1 LRTRVPASHELL
13 MTPAVRTPAVAG
25 RFYPG
30 RAEDLLREVREF
42 TSPSK
47 TPIETGRIDAI
58 GCVAPHAGY
67 IYCGSVAGAVY
78 SRLKIPER
86 CVILCPNHTG
96 KGRPLAIMANTTW
109 QTPLGEV
116 AADADMAAR
125 LLRRFPAL
133 QEDSA
138 AHRAEHAIEVQLPF
152 LQASRPELKI
162 VPIAIGTS
170 DFDVLRG
177 LGETLADVI
186 ADHHEE
192 DQKTERP
199 AKVLIIA
206 SSDMNHYES
215 DTITRIKDHKAI
227 ERVLAMDARG
237 LWEVVLNEDISMCGF
252 GPTVVMLTA
261 AKLLGATSATLLKYA
276 TSGDVSGDY
285 ESVVG
290 YAGIIVE

>member
-1 LRTRVPASHELL
+1 
-13 MTPAVRTPAVAG
+13 MTSAVRTPAVAG

-67 IYCGSVAGAVY
+67 IYCGGVAGAVY

-192 DQKTERP
+192 DQKAERQ

-261 AKLLGATSATLLKYA
+261 AKLLGATSATLVKYA

>member
-1 LRTRVPASHELL
+1 
-13 MTPAVRTPAVAG
+13 MTSTSAVRTPAVAG

-30 RAEDLLREVREF
+30 RADELLRDIRQY
-42 TSPSK
+42 SPADAA
-47 TPIETGRIDAI
+47 GRIAAI

-67 IYCGSVAGAVY
+67 IYSGSVAGAVY
-78 SRLKIPER
+78 SRLEIPEH

-96 KGRPLAIMANTTW
+96 KGRPLAVMASTTW

-116 AADADMAAR
+116 ASDADLSVR
-125 LLRRFPAL
+125 LLARFPPL

-138 AHRAEHAIEVQLPF
+138 AHRGEHAIEVQLPF
-152 LQASRPELKI
+152 LQVQQPQLKI
-162 VPIAIGTS
+162 APIAVGTS
-170 DFDVLRG
+170 NFDVLHG
-177 LGETLADVI
+177 LGEALADVI
-186 ADHHEE
+186 ADQEE
-192 DQKTERP
+192 QHRE
-199 AKVLIIA
+199 KVLIVA

-215 DTITRIKDHKAI
+215 DAVTRVKDHKAI

-237 LWEVVLNEDISMCGF
+237 LWEVVMNEDISMCGF

-261 AKLLGATSATLLKYA
+261 AKLLGATSATLVKYA

>member
-1 LRTRVPASHELL
+1 
-13 MTPAVRTPAVAG
+13 MTSAVRTPAVAG

-67 IYCGSVAGAVY
+67 IYCGGVAGAVY
-78 SRLKIPER
+78 SRLTIPER

-152 LQASRPELKI
+152 LQALRPELKI

-186 ADHHEE
+186 AEHHEE
-192 DQKTERP
+192 DQKAERQ

-261 AKLLGATSATLLKYA
+261 AKLLGATSATLVKYA

>member
-1 LRTRVPASHELL
+1 
-13 MTPAVRTPAVAG
+13 MTSAVRTPAVAG

-67 IYCGSVAGAVY
+67 IYCGGVAGAVY

-170 DFDVLRG
+170 DFGVLRG
-177 LGETLADVI
+177 LGEALADVI
-186 ADHHEE
+186 ADQHEE
-192 DQKTERP
+192 DQKAERQ

-215 DTITRIKDHKAI
+215 DTITRIKDHKAV

-237 LWEVVLNEDISMCGF
+237 LWEVVMNEDISMCGF
-252 GPTVVMLTA
+252 GPTVAMLTA
-261 AKLLGATSATLLKYA
+261 AKLLGATSATLVKYA

>member
-1 LRTRVPASHELL
+1 
-13 MTPAVRTPAVAG
+13 MTSTSAVRTPAVAG

-30 RAEDLLREVREF
+30 RADELLRDIRQY
-42 TSPSK
+42 SPADAA
-47 TPIETGRIDAI
+47 GRIAAI

-67 IYCGSVAGAVY
+67 IYSGSVAGAVY
-78 SRLKIPER
+78 SRLEIPEH

-96 KGRPLAIMANTTW
+96 KGRPLAVMASTTW

-116 AADADMAAR
+116 ASDADLSVR
-125 LLRRFPAL
+125 LLARFPPL

-138 AHRAEHAIEVQLPF
+138 AHRGEHAIEVQLPF
-152 LQASRPELKI
+152 LQVQQPQLKI
-162 VPIAIGTS
+162 APIAVGTS
-170 DFDVLRG
+170 NFDVLRG
-177 LGETLADVI
+177 LGEALADVV
-186 ADHHEE
+186 ADLEE
-192 DQKTERP
+192 NQRE
-199 AKVLIIA
+199 KVLIVA

-215 DTITRIKDHKAI
+215 DAVTRVKDHKAI

-237 LWEVVLNEDISMCGF
+237 LWEVVMNEDISMCGF

-261 AKLLGATSATLLKYA
+261 AKLLGATSATLVKYA

>member
-1 LRTRVPASHELL
+1 
-13 MTPAVRTPAVAG
+13 MTSAVRTPAVAG

-30 RAEDLLREVREF
+30 LAEELLREVHEF
-42 TSPSK
+42 TSTAK
-47 TPIETGRIDAI
+47 IPIETGQIAAI

-67 IYCGSVAGAVY
+67 IYSGGVAGAVY

-96 KGRPLAIMANTTW
+96 KGRALAIMANTTW

-116 AADADMAAR
+116 AADADMGAR

-152 LQASRPELKI
+152 LQTQQPELNI
-162 VPIAIGTS
+162 VPIAIGTG
-170 DFDVLRG
+170 DFNVLRS
-177 LGETLADVI
+177 LGEALADVI
-186 ADHHEE
+186 ADRHEE
-192 DQKTERP
+192 DQKE
-199 AKVLIIA
+199 KVLIIA

-215 DTITRIKDHKAI
+215 DAITRVKDNKAI
-227 ERVLAMDARG
+227 ECVLAMDARA
-237 LWEVVLNEDISMCGF
+237 LWEVVMNEDISMCGF

-261 AKLLGATSATLLKYA
+261 AKLLGATSAKLVKYA

>member
-1 LRTRVPASHELL
+1 

-192 DQKTERP
+192 DQKTERQ

-261 AKLLGATSATLLKYA
+261 AKLLGATSATLVKYA

>member
-1 LRTRVPASHELL
+1 

-67 IYCGSVAGAVY
+67 IYCGGVAGAVY

-133 QEDSA
+133 EEDSA

-186 ADHHEE
+186 ADHREE
-192 DQKTERP
+192 DQKTERQ

-227 ERVLAMDARG
+227 ARVLAMDARG

-261 AKLLGATSATLLKYA
+261 AKLLGATSATLVKYA

-285 ESVVG
+285 DSVVG

>member
-1 LRTRVPASHELL
+1 
-13 MTPAVRTPAVAG
+13 MTSAVRTPAVAG

-30 RAEDLLREVREF
+30 RAGELLRDIRQY
-42 TSPSK
+42 SPVDAA
-47 TPIETGRIDAI
+47 GRIAAI

-67 IYCGSVAGAVY
+67 IYSGSVAGAVY
-78 SRLKIPER
+78 SRLEIPEH

-96 KGRPLAIMANTTW
+96 KGRPLAVMASTTW

-116 AADADMAAR
+116 ASDADLSVR
-125 LLRRFPAL
+125 LLARFPPL

-138 AHRAEHAIEVQLPF
+138 AHRGEHAIEVQLPF
-152 LQASRPELKI
+152 LQVQQPQLKI
-162 VPIAIGTS
+162 APIAVGTS
-170 DFDVLRG
+170 NFDVLRG
-177 LGETLADVI
+177 LGEALADVI
-186 ADHHEE
+186 ADQEE
-192 DQKTERP
+192 QHRE
-199 AKVLIIA
+199 KVLIVA

-215 DTITRIKDHKAI
+215 DAVTRVKDHKAI

-237 LWEVVLNEDISMCGF
+237 LWEVVMNEDISMCGF

-261 AKLLGATSATLLKYA
+261 AKLLGATSATLVKYA